1 MTRYGQ
7 TRWVQVVAFLGVFLF
22 LAIVVAEHR
31 INSSL
36 DPATHRISEY
46 ANGDAGW
53 LMTIG
58 FAAWAVSL
66 LATAVVAG
74 GLFRGRGV
82 SAALLLA
89 AFGMV
94 LVACFAT
101 QTSAG
106 ELLPGHSLTLSG
118 RLHDRG
124 SGLVMIGLTIAGALA
139 LRPGGPPRLRRRT
152 LLLALAV
159 LPVLIAL
166 IAIGEEV
173 AGIRQR
179 LLVATGCG
187 WQLLMLVEAW
197 RESPA
202 RAQAS
207 STSGPPPS
215 IR

>member
-1 MTRYGQ
+1 M
-7 TRWVQVVAFLGVFLF
+7 ASLGVFLF
-22 LAIVVAEHR
+22 LAIVIAER
-31 INSSL
+31 WINSSL

-46 ANGDAGW
+46 ASGDAGW

-58 FAAWAVSL
+58 FASWAVSL
-66 LATAVVAG
+66 FASAVVAR
-74 GLFRGRGV
+74 GLFSGRGV
-82 SAALLLA
+82 SVALLVA

-106 ELLPGHSLTLSG
+106 EVLPGDSLTLSG

-124 SGLVMIGLTIAGALA
+124 SGLTMIGLTIAGALS
-139 LRPGGPPRLRRRT
+139 LRRGGPQRLRRRT
-152 LLLALAV
+152 LLLALAA

-166 IAIGEEV
+166 IAIGDDV

-179 LLVATGCG
+179 LLVGVGCM
-187 WQLLMLVEAW
+187 WQLLLLMEGAGDGQV
-197 RESPA
+197 RD
-202 RAQAS
+202 QAI
-207 STSGPPPS
+207 STSGPPS

>member
-1 MTRYGQ
+1 
-7 TRWVQVVAFLGVFLF
+7 
-22 LAIVVAEHR
+22 
-31 INSSL
+31 
-36 DPATHRISEY
+36 RISEY
-46 ANGDAGW
+46 VNGDAGW

-66 LATAVVAG
+66 LATAVVAR
-74 GLFRGRGV
+74 GLFSGPGV
-82 SAALLLA
+82 SWALVLA

-106 ELLPGHSLTLSG
+106 ELLPGDSLTLSG

-139 LRPGGPPRLRRRT
+139 LRRGGPRRLRRRT
-152 LLLALAV
+152 LLLLLAV

-166 IAIGEEV
+166 IAIGDDV
-173 AGIRQR
+173 DGIRQR
-179 LLVATGCG
+179 LLVGTGCA
-187 WQLLMLVEAW
+187 WQLLLLMEAVAGD
-197 RESPA
+197 RVPA
-202 RAQAS
+202 HAS